1 MLFESSRGELSLTV
15 EMSRKSL
22 AANFRV
28 ERLQSAP
35 QLIDFLAAQEPSSVS
50 NVSIKS
56 LFGTGGLAKVKEKAA
71 ALTPFVRRLGAK
83 LAQ

>member
-1 MLFESSRGELSLTV
+1 MLFESPRGEVSVTV

-22 AANFRV
+22 ASNFRV

-35 QLIDFLAAQEPSSVS
+35 QLIDYLAAQEPSSVS

-56 LFGTGGLAKVKEKAA
+56 LVGTGGVAKVKEKAA
-71 ALTPFVRRLGAK
+71 ALKPFLRKLGSK
-83 LAQ
+83 LTQ